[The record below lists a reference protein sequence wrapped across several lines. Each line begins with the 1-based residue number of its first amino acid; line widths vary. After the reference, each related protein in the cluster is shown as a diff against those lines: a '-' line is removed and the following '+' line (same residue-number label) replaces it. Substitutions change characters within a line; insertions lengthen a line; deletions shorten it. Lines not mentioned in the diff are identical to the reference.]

1 MTQEQIFEQLGI
13 TGASEEV
20 KQDILRKLVG
30 AVEIQYA
37 SIIDGLLTEEQG
49 EELNKFVDEHDG
61 DLIAIGDWLKA
72 HIPEAGRLYQAILED
87 EIARLKSRLDA

>member
-1 MTQEQIFEQLGI
+1 MIQEQIFEQLGI

-20 KQDILRKLVG
+20 KQDILRKLVS

-49 EELNKFVDEHDG
+49 EEFNKFVDEHDG